1 MQGGAAQ
8 PRRVPASLERR
19 FAALSAVLGTPDDPA
34 DPADDAADPVPDNE
48 VAAGYLVVRAS
59 GASAARLAI
68 DAIRQPALA
77 RPKAEPDQIQ
87 LVMRASLPRYLPAA
101 GVRLEFGECALRAQ
115 PGERAGKHG
124 TVLLT
129 VATGKLS
136 ISFGEL
142 RPLLFRPVPV
152 ERQLQTLFAG
162 AVAHLLVVADSLD
175 PHGIRPYLTGLAEL
189 VLRSALRA
197 ELNRADAIATRRRD
211 AVEYIK
217 ENLADP
223 ALSADRIADALF
235 ISRRRLYQ
243 LFDDGDGVS
252 GRIRQLRIDRAKE
265 VLGDPAHAVKGI
277 GEISRQCGFANA
289 AHFSRTFRKVVGE
302 TPRDYRDRVLRG

>member
-8 PRRVPASLERR
+8 PRRVPANLERR
-19 FAALSAVLGTPDDPA
+19 FAALSAVLGAPSVEDDPA
-34 DPADDAADPVPDNE
+34 PDGDE
-48 VAAGYLVVRAS
+48 VAAGYLVVRSS

-68 DAIRQPALA
+68 DASRQPSVKA
-77 RPKAEPDQIQ
+77 RTEPEQIQ
-87 LVMRASLPRYLPAA
+87 LVMRASLPRYLPAG
-101 GVRLEFGECALRAQ
+101 GVSLEFAECALRAQ
-115 PGERAGKHG
+115 PGERAGRHG

-129 VATGKLS
+129 VATAKLS

-152 ERQLQTLFAG
+152 ERPLQTLFAA

-175 PHGIRPYLTGLAEL
+175 QHGIRPYLTGLAEL
-189 VLRSALRA
+189 VLRSALRT

-223 ALSADRIADALF
+223 ALSADRIADELF

-252 GRIRQLRIDRAKE
+252 GRIRQLRIDRARE
-265 VLGDPAHAVKGI
+265 LLGDPAHAVKGI

-302 TPRDYRDRVLRG
+302 TPRDYRDRILRG

>member
-1 MQGGAAQ
+1 VG
-8 PRRVPASLERR
+8 LERR
-19 FAALSAVLGTPDDPA
+19 FAALSAVLGPPHADEEPRPDD
-34 DPADDAADPVPDNE
+34 DE

-68 DAIRQPALA
+68 DAIRQPELA
-77 RPKAEPDQIQ
+77 KAKAEPDRIQ
-87 LVMRASLPRYLPAA
+87 LVMRATLPRYLPAA
-101 GVRLEFGECALRAQ
+101 GVSLEFPECALRAQ
-115 PGERAGKHG
+115 PGERAGRHG

-152 ERQLQTLFAG
+152 ERPLQTLFAA
-162 AVAHLLVVADSLD
+162 AVAHLLVVAESLD
-175 PHGIRPYLTGLAEL
+175 EHGIKPYLTGLAEL
-189 VLRSALRA
+189 VLRSALRT

-217 ENLADP
+217 EHLSEP

-265 VLGDPAHAVKGI
+265 LLGDPAHAVKGI

-302 TPRDYRDRVLRG
+302 TPRDYRDRLLKS

>member
-1 MQGGAAQ
+1 MQGGAAR
-8 PRRVPASLERR
+8 PRRVPADLERR
-19 FAALSAVLGTPDDPA
+19 FAALSAALGSPGTGPDAEPEQPGSEVA
-34 DPADDAADPVPDNE
+34 GE

-59 GASAARLAI
+59 GASAARVAI
-68 DAIRQPALA
+68 DAIRQPSLA
-77 RPKAEPDQIQ
+77 KAKVEPDQIQ

-101 GVRLEFGECALRAQ
+101 GVSLRFPECSLRAQ
-115 PGERAGKHG
+115 PAGRHG

-129 VATGKLS
+129 VATSKLS

-152 ERQLQTLFAG
+152 ERPLQTLFAA
-162 AVAHLLVVADSLD
+162 AVAHLLVVAESLD
-175 PHGIRPYLTGLAEL
+175 QHGIKPYLTGLAEL
-189 VLRSALRA
+189 VLRSALRT

-265 VLGDPAHAVKGI
+265 LLGDPAHAVKGI

-302 TPRDYRDRVLRG
+302 APRDYRDRVLRDQ

>member
-1 MQGGAAQ
+1 MHGGAAQ
-8 PRRVPASLERR
+8 PRRVPANLERR
-19 FAALSAVLGTPDDPA
+19 FAALSAVLGSPAVDDGLVPA
-34 DPADDAADPVPDNE
+34 TADE
-48 VAAGYLVVRAS
+48 VAAGYLVVRSS

-68 DAIRQPALA
+68 DALRQPSLVRA
-77 RPKAEPDQIQ
+77 KAEPDQIQ
-87 LVMRASLPRYLPAA
+87 LVMRASLPRYLPAG
-101 GVRLEFGECALRAQ
+101 GVSLSFPECALRAQ
-115 PGERAGKHG
+115 PADRAGRHG

-152 ERQLQTLFAG
+152 ERPLQTLFAA
-162 AVAHLLVVADSLD
+162 AVAHLLVVAESLD
-175 PHGIRPYLTGLAEL
+175 QHGIKPYLVGLAEL
-189 VLRSALRA
+189 VLRSALKT

-252 GRIRQLRIDRAKE
+252 GRIRQLRIERAKE
-265 VLGDPAHAVKGI
+265 LLGDPAHAVKGI

-302 TPRDYRDRVLRG
+302 TPRDYRDRVLSTG

>member
-8 PRRVPASLERR
+8 PRRIPPNLERR
-19 FAALSAVLGTPDDPA
+19 FAALSAVLGPPQADEEPPRDD
-34 DPADDAADPVPDNE
+34 DE

-68 DAIRQPALA
+68 DAIRQPELA
-77 RPKAEPDQIQ
+77 KAKAEPDRIQ
-87 LVMRASLPRYLPAA
+87 LVMRAALPHYLPAA
-101 GVRLEFGECALRAQ
+101 GVRLEFPECSLRAQ
-115 PGERAGKHG
+115 PGERGRHG

-152 ERQLQTLFAG
+152 ERPLQTLFAA
-162 AVAHLLVVADSLD
+162 AVAHLLVVADTLD
-175 PHGIRPYLTGLAEL
+175 QHGIKPYLTGLAEL
-189 VLRSALRA
+189 VLRSALRT

-217 ENLADP
+217 EHLADP

-252 GRIRQLRIDRAKE
+252 GRIRQLRIDRARE
-265 VLGDPAHAVKGI
+265 LLGDPAHAVKGI

-289 AHFSRTFRKVVGE
+289 AHFSRTFRKAVGE
-302 TPRDYRDRVLRG
+302 TPRDYRDHVLKD